1 MRTLV
6 LAGSLALGLA
16 STAGAAELK
25 ATMHKITEDGVGA
38 SLGTVTITEG
48 QGGAV
53 LQTDLKGLPPGEHG
67 LHVHQNADCGPG
79 KNPEGKTMAGF
90 AAGGHWD
97 PEGTKAHKGPEG
109 SGPPRRPAGA
119 EGEGGRDRR
128 RAPRG
133 TARQEP
139 GRTQGQ
145 GPDDPRGRRQ
155 LRGRAEAARR
165 RWRPD
170 RLRGDRVGG
179 YSASIRSAPGSPR
192 ARRSA
197 SVAWRSRMRAAT
209 SAALRSLRG
218 YSSSCWAIST
228 SA

>member
-38 SLGTVTITEG
+38 SLGTVTVTEG
-48 QGGAV
+48 KDGV
-53 LQTDLKGLPPGEHG
+53 VFQTDLKGLPPGEHG

-109 SGPPRRPAGA
+109 SGHRGDLPVLKVKA
-119 EGEGGRDRR
+119 D
-128 RAPRG
+128 G
-133 TARQEP
+133 TADE
-139 GRTQGQ
+139 
-145 GPDDPRGRRQ
+145 
-155 LRGRAEAARR
+155 
-165 RWRPD
+165 
-170 RLRGDRVGG
+170 RLV
-179 YSASIRSAPGSPR
+179 APH
-192 ARRSA
+192 
-197 SVAWRSRMRAAT
+197 VKK
-209 SAALRSLRG
+209 LDEL
-218 YSSSCWAIST
+218 
-228 SA
+228 